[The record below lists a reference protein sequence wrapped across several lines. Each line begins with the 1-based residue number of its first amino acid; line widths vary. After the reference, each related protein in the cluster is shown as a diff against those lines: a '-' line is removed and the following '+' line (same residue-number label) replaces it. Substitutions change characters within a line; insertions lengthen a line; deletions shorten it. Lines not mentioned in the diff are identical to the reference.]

1 MGDTPGAVTVGVG
14 IGRGGR
20 AGNGAFGIDI
30 GISLAR
36 ITVEGRLIPP
46 TVFSFKALTDETTQ
60 APVFINR
67 QLVYLRFAGKYIVS
81 LRHL

>member
-14 IGRGGR
+14 IGCGGR

-46 TVFSFKALTDETTQ
+46 TVSIAKGSFAHKGDAYC
-60 APVFINR
+60 
-67 QLVYLRFAGKYIVS
+67 LV
-81 LRHL
+81 